1 MRRTRYGEFQLFVNV
16 MTANGQWADLRPLI
30 RRGDDA
36 RLAVLT
42 SCACL
47 RYGERPALPSREAAG
62 DERVAVGRHEW
73 PASGSVFGERA
84 SDVD

>member
-16 MTANGQWADLRPLI
+16 VTANGQWAEPRPLTQL
-30 RRGDDA
+30 GDDA

-42 SCACL
+42 SCADL

-62 DERVAVGRHEW
+62 DARVAVGRHEW
-73 PASGSVFGERA
+73 PASGSVFGKRA
-84 SDVD
+84 SDVG